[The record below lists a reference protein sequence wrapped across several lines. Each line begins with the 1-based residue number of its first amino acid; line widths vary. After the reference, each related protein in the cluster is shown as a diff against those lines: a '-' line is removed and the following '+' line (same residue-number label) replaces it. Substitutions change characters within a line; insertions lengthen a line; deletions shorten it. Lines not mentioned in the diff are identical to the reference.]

1 MARTIYRKRKAALFS
16 LLGLC
21 FGLSTNATA
30 QVTGSSGS
38 RNLSTQVGGTSSE
51 AVITGGTQRGNKLF
65 HSFSRFD
72 IAPGS
77 SAVFDGSGTSGVQTI
92 FGRIETGPSKLA
104 GPLEGRNWGGASP
117 ELMLMNPFGFIV
129 EDGFSVSGL
138 TPLSLLAVDALMF
151 RDPSSQ
157 ALFPFDMNI
166 DTSGL
171 QVPHWSTSEY
181 VGFLMDSTSSGQVGA
196 AISVQGG
203 FSLPHLNLAGSKINI
218 EGDPLTVDKLNIY
231 AQAFNGAFI
240 KDPQDLTGAF
250 QVGSYSLGAGFTPY
264 TSASQVGG
272 IASLS
277 DFVSTTDDL
286 RVVFDSYDD
295 VTYEYAKLYGFGTPC
310 GSNCPAGTIQITAN
324 IKPYQSSTTSLNL
337 TGKQIVLG
345 DWNERNNITSGTVV
359 NFTPYYGGGL
369 YSTSVSLPTTVI
381 PLTDA
386 EVNED
391 LYYAALFGYLAS
403 LDDSET
409 AALFGPEGLTED
421 AYYQLLLG
429 PEGFSSEGLGSEVL
443 GPEGFSP
450 EGFVSEGF
458 VSEGFAAAAA
468 PAPAPAQS
476 QDASA
481 PAAPA
486 TVLAPT
492 TADRIASAQLVA
504 SLVQSEQRNSEKVAV
519 ALGLSLQEASKAPST
534 VDIQADLRSAIVSVR
549 TAAGKQAGLGLDPGL
564 GLLASAAKNS
574 QTLIN
579 PAFNRAAYNPAV
591 LHLRYST
598 AAAAGGFDAQLDLV
612 LITAFG
618 EPQGIRVPLRQ
629 ADFRDSL
636 QKLYAALSRQENLA
650 VNDPNGPARSLYR
663 QIFASLE
670 PFLLEQKI
678 TTLLLSADQGL
689 QAIPYA
695 ALHNG
700 KQFLGEQYG
709 LSLTPSLN
717 ITNLQAPLGR
727 GGDLLALG
735 ASRFDGLAPLPLVP
749 EELRAISIGQKS
761 EILLNQAF
769 TSSALLISAADPRFR
784 RVHIATHA
792 EFLPGGPSQSR
803 IHTGTGAVALTEFAS
818 MRSRRADASLDL
830 ISLSACRTAIG
841 DADSELGFAGLAL
854 QAGARSAIGS
864 LWYVD
869 DVATSAFFVQTYR
882 YLEAGVPKAE
892 ALQLTRQA
900 FSRGLIRLDADRVV
914 GASGEVLLAGL
925 DASQRR
931 IAASG
936 LTHPYFWG
944 GIQLMGSPW

>member
-1 MARTIYRKRKAALFS
+1 MALAKNRNFTVGLFAV
-16 LLGLC
+16 LGLS

-30 QVTGSSGS
+30 QVLGSSGA

-104 GPLEGRNWGGASP
+104 GPLGGRNWGGASP

-129 EDGFSVSGL
+129 EKGFSISGL
-138 TPLSLLAVDALMF
+138 TPLSLFAVDALMF

-166 DTSGL
+166 SASGL
-171 QVPHWSTSEY
+171 QVTTPNWNTAEF
-181 VGFLMDSTSSGQVGA
+181 VGFLMDSTSSTTAQGQGGA
-196 AISVQGG
+196 PISVQGG
-203 FSLPHLNLAGSKINI
+203 FGLPQLNLAGSKINI
-218 EGDPLTVDKLNIY
+218 EGDPLKVDKLRIY
-231 AQAFNGAFI
+231 AQAFKGAFVGAAS
-240 KDPQDLTGAF
+240 DLSTNF
-250 QVGSYSLGAGFTPY
+250 QVGSYTPTTTGATFTPY

-272 IASLS
+272 AAPQSG
-277 DFVSTTDDL
+277 FVSTTADLSNLAGFGAPCGTNCASGNIQIKANIEPYSNTATSL
-286 RVVFDSYDD
+286 RV
-295 VTYEYAKLYGFGTPC
+295 TGRETNFGPWTV
-310 GSNCPAGTIQITAN
+310 A
-324 IKPYQSSTTSLNL
+324 
-337 TGKQIVLG
+337 
-345 DWNERNNITSGTVV
+345 NNITSGTVA
-359 NFTPYYGGGL
+359 NFTPYLGGGL
-369 YSTSVSLPTTVI
+369 YQTLVSLPKAVTPTPTPNPDQKPRPTASASPAPAPRRAPRAVAPAPAA
-381 PLTDA
+381 PL
-386 EVNED
+386 
-391 LYYAALFGYLAS
+391 AASAPAPAPAPAP
-403 LDDSET
+403 
-409 AALFGPEGLTED
+409 AAP
-421 AYYQLLLG
+421 A
-429 PEGFSSEGLGSEVL
+429 PA
-443 GPEGFSP
+443 P
-450 EGFVSEGF
+450 
-458 VSEGFAAAAA
+458 AAAA
-468 PAPAPAQS
+468 PAPAA
-476 QDASA
+476 
-481 PAAPA
+481 AAPPPA
-486 TVLAPT
+486 LAPT
-492 TADRIASAQLVA
+492 ASERIASAQVIA
-504 SLVQSEQRNSEKVAV
+504 SLEQSEQRNSEKVAV
-519 ALGLSLQEASKAPST
+519 ALGLSLQEAAKSLST
-534 VDIQADLRSAIVSVR
+534 VDIQNGLKTAITSVR

-564 GLLASAAKNS
+564 GLLASAATNN
-574 QTLIN
+574 QALLN

-591 LHLRYST
+591 LHLRYSN
-598 AAAAGGFDAQLDLV
+598 AAAGGFDGQLDLV
-612 LITAFG
+612 LITATG
-618 EPQGIRVPLRQ
+618 EPKGIRVPLRQ

-636 QKLYAALSRQENLA
+636 QKLYGALSRQENLS
-650 VNDPNGPARSLYR
+650 VNDPNGPSRSLYR

-670 PFLLEQKI
+670 PILQEQKI

-709 LSLTPSLN
+709 LSLTPSLSL
-717 ITNLQAPLGR
+717 TNLQAPLGR

-749 EELRAISIGQKS
+749 EELRAVSIGQKS
-761 EILLNQAF
+761 EILLDQAF
-769 TSSALLISAADPRFR
+769 TSSSLLISAAEPRFR
-784 RVHIATHA
+784 RVHVATHA

-803 IHTGTGAVALTEFAS
+803 IYTGTGAVALKEFANL
-818 MRSRRADASLDL
+818 RSRRADASLDL

-841 DADSELGFAGLAL
+841 DPDSELGFAGLAL

-900 FSRGLIRLDADRVV
+900 FSRGLIRLEADRVV